1 MTPPLP
7 DRQRD
12 AAARSAPRPAE
23 ISAARAL
30 ACAAAVTIAAQT
42 GCMNRAE
49 GGFSTPQTEC
59 APAAQARLTVPTD
72 SAPLSEAEQDAIA
85 TSIAASIRRGYAQA
99 ERIARDRPPCTD
111 VAADRYLQALSLVGD
126 DQQCLDYASEC
137 LATELPED
145 PDAPGFIGP
154 RLAFLGARCA
164 ERLDDYERAYALYDV
179 ATADV
184 ECRDLGGRVLSF
196 ARFAAST
203 QYDDQLAAILA
214 RAPAFAGA
222 DAALAERAIVYLVT
236 GNLPAAGAGAAAS
249 DPGLP
254 VPSAAEVFTFLE
266 RHLAGDDPALRDQLL
281 AAYGHRWRYRERD
294 RFLRFLLDNFA
305 RADRDPLADEPFGLL
320 PALPELAYSALYR
333 AGETG
338 LPRARAVY
346 DAYRPFASPSRWFPR
361 EENTY
366 TYGELYEQ
374 ICRQQLSRGP
384 QYEAYR
390 DLSERWR
397 AGALSAEQAAEA
409 GREVM
414 AESGERADLWT
425 FVGDMEQLRGDDDAA
440 IAAYL
445 RAHSLCPYYN
455 RAHFGLIEVRAN
467 RGYRNLGDND
477 ERLAAAREAV
487 AALPYGDSLRAYVQN
502 YAALAAGD
510 RGQVDDSG
518 DTDGV
523 MRLKYSLGFWAPYID
538 GLLAAGQSFYVK
550 EGYELLSEA
559 PALGFIRDTRVAY
572 PGDYRLLDDI
582 RGTGGNPVVTARGE
596 IMRAAVGGYN
606 TALHEVSHQVHLN
619 APEPLSACI
628 TRLYQAAAAREVFTD
643 PYAAINEVEYFAQA
657 VSFYAVPADA
667 PLRDGLNRGHLLAVD
682 RDLHDFIAAIEAAGA
697 AADGATA
704 PNLDALGA
712 VPCPL

>member
-1 MTPPLP
+1 MTPSLP
-7 DRQRD
+7 DRPR
-12 AAARSAPRPAE
+12 RSAPRPARE
-23 ISAARAL
+23 RAGVSVALAL
-30 ACAAAVTIAAQT
+30 ACAAAVITTTATQS

-59 APAAQARLTVPTD
+59 APAAQAQLIVPTD
-72 SAPLSEAEQDAIA
+72 STPLSEAEQDAIA
-85 TSIAASIRRGYAQA
+85 TAIAASIGRGYAQA
-99 ERIARDRPPCTD
+99 ERVARDRPPCTD

-164 ERLDDYERAYALYDV
+164 ERLDDYERAYELYDV

-184 ECRDLGGRVLSF
+184 ECRDLGGRVLRF

-214 RAPAFAGA
+214 RNPTFAGA

-236 GNLPAAGAGAAAS
+236 GNLPTAGAATSDPDQPAPSAS
-249 DPGLP
+249 D
-254 VPSAAEVFTFLE
+254 VFAFLE
-266 RHLAGDDPALRDQLL
+266 RHLAGDDPVLRDELL
-281 AAYGHRWRYRERD
+281 TAYGRRWRYRERD

-333 AGETG
+333 AGEAG

-346 DAYRPFASPSRWFPR
+346 DAYRPFAVPSRWFPR

-366 TYGELYEQ
+366 TYGELYDQ
-374 ICRQQLSRGP
+374 ICRQQLSHGP
-384 QYEAYR
+384 QYNAYR

-397 AGALSAEQAAEA
+397 TGALSAEQAAEA

-414 AESGERADLWT
+414 AEFGERADLWT
-425 FVGDMEQLRGDDDAA
+425 FIGDMEQLRGDDDAA
-440 IAAYL
+440 IAAYV

-455 RAHFGLIEVRAN
+455 RAHVGMLEVRAN
-467 RGYRNLGDND
+467 RGYRSLSDND
-477 ERLAAAREAV
+477 ERLAAARAAV
-487 AALPYGDSLRAYVQN
+487 AALPYGDSLRTYVQN
-502 YAALAAGD
+502 YAALATGD
-510 RGQVDDSG
+510 RGQVDEGGDS
-518 DTDGV
+518 DGV

-538 GLLAAGQSFYVK
+538 WLLAAGQSFYVK

-559 PALGFIRDTRVAY
+559 PELAFIHDTRVEY

-619 APEPLSACI
+619 APEPFSACI
-628 TRLYQAAAAREVFTD
+628 TRLYEAAATRQVFTD

-697 AADGATA
+697 AADGAAA
-704 PNLDALGA
+704 PDLGA